1 MTNKEN
7 CNKEKYKKA
16 FDVLAASEN
25 LSLEGMQMNS
35 KKEKRSNGRK
45 IAAAAAAF
53 AVIIMAGTG
62 VHAAMRHWG
71 ILNFTDDLVYEVPG
85 DAVPQIQTE
94 VETTPKKNDTAFEC
108 TVREALCDSQTITI
122 VYEVAAKETGQYL
135 LVPTDALPEDQMSD
149 WSDASDL
156 TAQEYAAEKG
166 LKIVN
171 IGGGIM
177 NSDELGIASQAM
189 DFRSVSDDVMD
200 VFVTCARSREGKS
213 IDVEFV
219 ATARVA
225 GAEEALRIE
234 QGFTLQDLS
243 TTTTAEYVCSG
254 ENSVGTYFAIER
266 AEVIQTDLGTYV
278 DVYYSD
284 EKGMDPENGLTF
296 RIVDGA
302 GNEYDSTGGS
312 GVETLSEGKYKQ
324 RCMLNR
330 CEIGDSLYIEAF
342 DCYEKDV
349 YGVTELTRQ

>member
-1 MTNKEN
+1 MT
-7 CNKEKYKKA
+7 NKEKYKKA

-35 KKEKRSNGRK
+35 KKEKRSNGRR
-45 IAAAAAAF
+45 IAAAAAALV
-53 AVIIMAGTG
+53 VIITAGTG

-71 ILNFTDDLVYEVPG
+71 ILNFTDDLVYEVPQE
-85 DAVPQIQTE
+85 AVPQIQTE
-94 VETTPKKNDTAFEC
+94 VELASEKNDTAFDC

-135 LVPTDALPEDQMSD
+135 LVPTDALPEDQMSN

-156 TAQEYAAEKG
+156 TAQEYADKKG
-166 LKIVN
+166 LTIVN

-177 NSDELGIASQAM
+177 NTDELGIASQAL
-189 DFRSVSDDVMD
+189 DFQSVSDDVMD
-200 VFVTCARSREGKS
+200 VFVTCARSGEGKS
-213 IDVEFV
+213 IGVELV
-219 ATARVA
+219 ATARAA
-225 GAEEALRIE
+225 GSEEALRME
-234 QGFTLQDLS
+234 SSFTLQDLS
-243 TTTTAEYVCSG
+243 TTETVTYLCKTEAEG
-254 ENSVGTYFAIER
+254 GQFFHIEK
-266 AEVIQTDLGTYV
+266 ADVIQTELGTYV

-284 EKGMDPENGLTF
+284 EKGTDPENGLTF

-312 GVETLSEGKYKQ
+312 GVETLGEGQYKQ
-324 RCMLNR
+324 RCMLNK